1 MAALLPTLLLRLR
14 GSGVEKEIKKEME
27 KEVEKEVEKGIRMEE
42 QETEVYRTDGQ
53 AGDS

>member
-14 GSGVEKEIKKEME
+14 GSGVEKEIKKEIKMEE
-27 KEVEKEVEKGIRMEE
+27 KEIRMEE

-53 AGDS
+53 PGDS